1 MSLTRGLTTDVIVLK
16 KRLDRTQKLEKSKM
30 VKEFVKVCLQ
40 STQAEEISLQ
50 FEENML
56 EMSHLHPDLT
66 SHFNNEPNLL
76 DDLLPNFA
84 TNNIGNG

>member
-1 MSLTRGLTTDVIVLK
+1 MSLTRGLTTDVIVLEK
-16 KRLDRTQKLEKSKM
+16 VWTGLKKSKM
-30 VKEFVKVCLQ
+30 VKKFVKVCLH

-50 FEENML
+50 FDENML

>member
-1 MSLTRGLTTDVIVLK
+1 
-16 KRLDRTQKLEKSKM
+16 M
-30 VKEFVKVCLQ
+30 VKKFVKLCLH
-40 STQAEEISLQ
+40 STQAEEIFLQ
-50 FEENML
+50 FDENML

>member
-1 MSLTRGLTTDVIVLK
+1 
-16 KRLDRTQKLEKSKM
+16 M
-30 VKEFVKVCLQ
+30 VKKFVKVCLH
-40 STQAEEISLQ
+40 STQEE
-50 FEENML
+50 FDGENML